1 MGKAEDTGAPS
12 TEGRPWRRATVW
24 LIALGAFFILSYGV
38 SHWLASL
45 RGNVPAIV
53 FGWEHAI
60 PFLAWTIIPYWGTHV
75 LFAVSFYLCRNRVE
89 LDSHAKRLLTAQLIA
104 VACFVLF
111 PLRVSFEKPQATG
124 EFAYLFDVLGMFD
137 GPFNEAPSLHVATT
151 IILFDLYS
159 RTLPR
164 WTMPLTIACALLVGA
179 SVLTTYQHHFI
190 DVPTGFLLGLLCL
203 WMWPPEGGN
212 RLASSRRV
220 PSRFSK

>member
-1 MGKAEDTGAPS
+1 MGKAEDTEAPS
-12 TEGRPWRRATVW
+12 AEGRPWRRATGW
-24 LIALGAFFILSYGV
+24 LIALGAFFILSYSV
-38 SHWLASL
+38 SHWLASM

-53 FGWEHAI
+53 FAWEHAI
-60 PFLAWTIIPYWGTHV
+60 PFLPWTIIPYWGTHV

-89 LDSHAKRLLTAQLIA
+89 LDSHARRLLTAQLIA
-104 VACFVLF
+104 VACFIVF
-111 PLRVSFEKPQATG
+111 PLRVSFEKPQSIG
-124 EFAYLFDVLGMFD
+124 EFGYLFDVLGMFD
-137 GPFNEAPSLHVATT
+137 GPYNEAPSLHVATT

-164 WTMPLTIACALLVGA
+164 WTLPLTVACALLVGA

-212 RLASSRRV
+212 RLANSLRV
-220 PSRFSK
+220 SSRFSK